1 MKIPVAVFTYNR
13 PRHTHSALEALSR
26 CAGLEQCSVYL
37 FSDAP
42 RGADQAAQVSETRAV
57 LRQWASKLRATLV
70 ERSENLGLS
79 KSIVSGVS
87 SLCNEYGQ
95 VIVLEDDL
103 IVSPDFLTYMVSAL
117 ERYESEAQVMQIAGC
132 TLASPSSLTQDAF
145 FLPVTTTWGWATWR
159 RAWQQFSWLP
169 QDLAT
174 ARTESQWL
182 ERFNLHGTYNY
193 LQMLD
198 DRLAGRNDSWG
209 ILWWYAVSRQRGLVL
224 YPKRNLVQNIGFD
237 GSGIHCGEGNFET
250 SLVAGFPRNFWQA
263 TAWPARI
270 AYQPAHLAQL
280 EAFLTAPQSPAGS
293 TPSTSRLLQ
302 FCKTTL
308 SRLTKM
314 A

>member
-26 CAGLEQCSVYL
+26 CAGLEQCCIYL

-42 RGADQAAQVSETRAV
+42 RGADQVAQVSETRAV
-57 LRQWASKLRATLV
+57 LRQWASRLGAILV
-70 ERSENLGLS
+70 ERSDNLGLS

-87 SLCNEYGQ
+87 RLCDDYGR

-103 IVSPDFLTYMVSAL
+103 IVSPDFLTYMVAAL
-117 ERYESEAQVMQIAGC
+117 ERYEREAQVMQIAGC
-132 TLASPSSLTQDAF
+132 TLASPNLLERDAF

-159 RAWQQFSWLP
+159 RAWQQFSWVP

-174 ARTESQWL
+174 ARTEPQWL
-182 ERFNLHGTYNY
+182 ERFNLHSTYDY

-224 YPKRNLVQNIGFD
+224 YPKTNMVQNIGFD
-237 GSGIHCGEGNFET
+237 GSGIHCGEGEFDT
-250 SLVAGFPRNFWQA
+250 QLIASHPDFPPKTW
-263 TAWPARI
+263 AWPDRI
-270 AYQPAHLAQL
+270 AYEPAHLARL
-280 EAFLTAPQSPAGS
+280 EAFLTPKRSGASAPV
-293 TPSTSRLLQ
+293 PSGLLQ

-308 SRLTKM
+308 LRLIKM
-314 A
+314 T